1 MFDPLVT
8 ADPSDDVL
16 AGAPG
21 LVFVTSNSLRD
32 RDEFG
37 RFDGTPAGRRGL
49 AVARRALPRLCRSA
63 CCGDRE

>member
-37 RFDGTPAGRRGL
+37 RFDGTRWPSRVSSRASRASSFMSVRVLRG
-49 AVARRALPRLCRSA
+49 S
-63 CCGDRE
+63 